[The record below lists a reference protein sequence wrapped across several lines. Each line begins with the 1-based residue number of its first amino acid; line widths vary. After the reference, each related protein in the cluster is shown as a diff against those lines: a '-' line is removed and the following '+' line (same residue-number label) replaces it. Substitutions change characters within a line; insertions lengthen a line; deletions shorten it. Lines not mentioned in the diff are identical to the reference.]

1 MAGYITHK
9 NNKDGWDPEK
19 ESYDE
24 YKARRFEGHAGT
36 GQPNSQKN
44 ARGIC
49 PHTDVEKRKC
59 KCRTCIN
66 RKNRAKGKRKQNMV
80 RKKLGIPDR
89 KFHGADAH
97 EENWR
102 SAVRIEVKAGK
113 QVGPIATRFNKAEA
127 QSWEN
132 VKNQVGG
139 TGKSKPFMM
148 VAMPDGESDGIVLCR
163 LSQLDKV
170 VDALIENRELPEEE
184 QY

>member
-1 MAGYITHK
+1 VAGQVNTP
-9 NNKDGWDPEK
+9 NNNGWDPEN
-19 ESYDE
+19 ESWDE
-24 YKARRFEGHAGT
+24 FKARRFEGRAGT

-44 ARGIC
+44 ARGVC
-49 PHTDVEKRKC
+49 PETGEQKRKC
-59 KCRTCIN
+59 RCRTCIN
-66 RKNRAKGKRKQNMV
+66 RKNRAKGRRKQNMV

-113 QVGPIATRFNKAEA
+113 QVGPIATRFDKAEA

-139 TGKSKPFMM
+139 GRGKPFMM
-148 VAMPDGESDGIVLCR
+148 VAMPDDTSDGIVLFR
-163 LSQLDKV
+163 LSQLREV
-170 VDALIENRELPEEE
+170 VEGIIENWERPVEDI
-184 QY
+184 

>member
-1 MAGYITHK
+1 MSGQI
-9 NNKDGWDPEK
+9 NNPMRNGWDPEN
-19 ESYDE
+19 ESWDE
-24 YKARRFEGHAGT
+24 YKARRFEGRAGT

-44 ARGIC
+44 ARGEC
-49 PHTDVEKRKC
+49 PETGEQKRKC
-59 KCRTCIN
+59 RCRTCIN
-66 RKNRAKGKRKQNMV
+66 RKNRAKGRRKQNMV

-113 QVGPIATRFNKAEA
+113 QVGPIATRFEKAEA

-139 TGKSKPFMM
+139 GRSKPFMM
-148 VAMPDGESDGIVLCR
+148 VAMPDSTSDGIVLFR
-163 LSQLDKV
+163 LSQLREV
-170 VDALIENRELPEEE
+170 IEGIIENWESPEEDK
-184 QY
+184 

>member
-1 MAGYITHK
+1 MAGTISTK
-9 NNKDGWDPEK
+9 NNNGWDPEN
-19 ESYDE
+19 ESWDE
-24 YKARRFEGHAGT
+24 FKARRFEGQMGI

-44 ARGIC
+44 ARGVC
-49 PHTDVEKRKC
+49 PNTGDQKRRC

-66 RKNRAKGKRKQNMV
+66 RKNRAKGRRKQNMV

-113 QVGPIATRFNKAEA
+113 QVGPIATRFEKAES

-132 VKNQVGG
+132 VKNVVGG
-139 TGKSKPFMM
+139 RSKPFMM
-148 VAMPDGESDGIVLCR
+148 VAMPDESSDGIVLFR
-163 LSQLDKV
+163 LSQLRAV
-170 VDALIENRELPEEE
+170 VEGIIENWENPEEDK
-184 QY
+184 